1 MANSKTNTMTQIVTR
16 KEVSILVHTF
26 YDKIRKDVLLGRIF
40 NGHITDEQWP
50 KHLNKLT
57 DFWESNLFGLRTFRG
72 NPSAKHI
79 NVDKN
84 LNHTIEQAH
93 FAKWLQLW
101 FETIDELYEG
111 ELAAKAKDMARRMA
125 TGQYI
130 HIWQNRPEEYRKG

>member
-1 MANSKTNTMTQIVTR
+1 MNDITNREDVGVM
-16 KEVSILVHTF
+16 VHAF
-26 YDKIRKDVLLGRIF
+26 YGKIRENEMLGPIF

-50 KHLNKLT
+50 THLSKLT
-57 DFWESNLFGLRTFRG
+57 DFWESNLFGVRTFRG
-72 NPSAKHI
+72 SPSAKHV

-84 LNHTIEQAH
+84 LNYTISQNH
-93 FAKWLQLW
+93 FAQWLQLW

-111 ELAAKAKDMARRMA
+111 ELATNAKDMARRMS